1 MDLFKDYRPA
11 YGVAGNVVE
20 HAHGRQ
26 YHDARVNIQGE
37 REAAARASIGKSNGF
52 FHRLRA
58 PAPTLSPTLHHR
70 IHSSG
75 TRAPARPVSP
85 KTRIGARR
93 MSVRAGHDTTA
104 PAPGRW
110 SRLGPFVCT
119 RMFVKSY
126 RYCLGNSPTLQN

>member
-37 REAAARASIGKSNGF
+37 REAAARASIGKSNGL

-85 KTRIGARR
+85 KPELVGLLGRGPGACGCMRR
-93 MSVRAGHDTTA
+93 
-104 PAPGRW
+104 
-110 SRLGPFVCT
+110 
-119 RMFVKSY
+119 
-126 RYCLGNSPTLQN
+126 TLSSSQEPLALRQQACGTDRNCGFATL